1 MDYPNYKYMEESS
14 NNNNEESKND
24 YFKINNDNNEKEI
37 ENCKNKIN
45 KSMKNNYEN
54 NNYTTMINI
63 VKEIKGMCIRF
74 CSCLQYYFKF

>member
-14 NNNNEESKND
+14 NNHTEESKND

-45 KSMKNNYEN
+45 KPMKNMKILIISLRLVVLWN
-54 NNYTTMINI
+54 IGFI
-63 VKEIKGMCIRF
+63 VKDIKGNV
-74 CSCLQYYFKF
+74 YKFY